1 MVLKQ
6 LWQNGIPQSITST
19 GFPLFCVADGESI
32 WVASYGTVDRVQPS
46 TGKILATWTGATGS
60 WPILAIPGFVIT
72 ADNGT
77 SGNLYYF
84 DPSLPPGT
92 VVATS
97 VLPSGPSSLAFDG
110 LNIWTANF
118 SGSVTTYSSGT
129 PHNHSAGFTQP
140 VGLVYDG
147 THMWV
152 TDYGA
157 GKLFRVDAAGT
168 ITSKVTVGMGPEQ
181 PAFDGENIWVPN
193 YLDNSIS
200 VVQASSSAVVATIA
214 SDGINLLSGPEQ
226 ASFDGE
232 RMLVTNATGNSVTIF
247 KAADLSVIANI
258 FIGVPP
264 YGACS
269 DGVNF
274 WVAISGS
281 HFLMRF

>member
-1 MVLKQ
+1 
-6 LWQNGIPQSITST
+6 
-19 GFPLFCVADGESI
+19 
-32 WVASYGTVDRVQPS
+32 
-46 TGKILATWTGATGS
+46 
-60 WPILAIPGFVIT
+60 
-72 ADNGT
+72 
-77 SGNLYYF
+77 
-84 DPSLPPGT
+84 
-92 VVATS
+92 
-97 VLPSGPSSLAFDG
+97 
-110 LNIWTANF
+110 
-118 SGSVTTYSSGT
+118 
-129 PHNHSAGFTQP
+129 